1 MTSWTRNED
10 IKKRLEKK
18 WKKGDILAQCVSPRP
33 FEPLR
38 IPLKHPT
45 AKELAHQFDA
55 ARNWITHLT
64 DHGRKNNKINFTI
77 EWHEF
82 NHQTLGKNKIPKAVI
97 FHTLDDILSYLGKT
111 IQARQYQT
119 LFKQITDRFPELAD
133 LLTQKPL
140 DVLTHD
146 IVWNEL
152 LAIVSYIRENPCP
165 GIYLRQLEIA
175 GVDTKFIESNKLWLS
190 KLLNC
195 VLPRDTI
202 NENAKGPTAF
212 ENRFGF
218 RSKPARVRFRSLD
231 PDFTLMGLSDLEI
244 PENDFNHLPIMPDTV
259 FIVENDINGLAFP
272 PFPKALVIFGLGYSL
287 SVLSG
292 ALWMKD
298 KPVWYWGDIDT
309 HGFAML
315 DQVRHYFPQTQSF
328 LMDDATLLAHKTLW
342 GQEPSPVNRDLP
354 LLATDEAR
362 VYDALRY
369 NFHVPQLRLEQE
381 RISFSQVR
389 RVVHGIQKNVRIHN
403 ADE

>member
-1 MTSWTRNED
+1 MTSWTRNGD
-10 IKKRLEKK
+10 IRKRLEKK
-18 WKKGDILAQCVSPRP
+18 WHKGEILAQCVNPRP

-38 IPLKHPT
+38 IPVKHPT

-64 DHGRKNNKINFTI
+64 EHGEKDNKINFTI

-82 NHQTLGKNKIPKAVI
+82 NHQSLGKNKIPKAVV
-97 FHTLDDILSYLGKT
+97 FQTLDNILSYLGKT
-111 IQARQYQT
+111 IQARRYQT
-119 LFKQITDRFPELAD
+119 LFKQITDRYPELAD

-140 DVLTHD
+140 EVLNHD
-146 IVWNEL
+146 TVWKEL
-152 LAIVSYIRENPCP
+152 LAIVSFIREHPCP
-165 GIYLRQLEIA
+165 RIYLRQLEIP
-175 GVDTKFIESNKLWLS
+175 GVDTKFIENNKFWLT

-195 VLPRDTI
+195 VLPRDAI
-202 NENAKGPTAF
+202 NEQAKGPTAF

-218 RSKPARVRFRSLD
+218 RSKPARIRFRTLD

-244 PENDFNHLPIMPDTV
+244 PETDFNHLPITPDTV
-259 FIVENDINGLAFP
+259 FIVENDINGLSFP

-287 SVLSG
+287 SALSG
-292 ALWMKD
+292 ARWMKD
-298 KPVWYWGDIDT
+298 KPIWYWGDIDT

-315 DQVRHYFPQTQSF
+315 DQVRHYFPQTRSF
-328 LMDDATLLAHKTLW
+328 LMDDTTLLSHKALW

-354 LLATDEAR
+354 LLAIDEAK

-369 NFHVPQLRLEQE
+369 NLHVPHLRLEQE

-389 RVVHGIQKNVRIHN
+389 RVVHTIQQGL
-403 ADE
+403 

>member
-10 IKKRLEKK
+10 IKRKLEKK
-18 WKKGDILAQCVSPRP
+18 WQRGEILAHCVSPQP

-38 IPLKHPT
+38 ISLKHPT
-45 AKELAHQFDA
+45 AKELAHKFEE

-64 DHGRKNNKINFTI
+64 GHGGKDHKINFTI
-77 EWHEF
+77 EWQEI

-97 FHTLDDILSYLGKT
+97 FQTLDDILSYLGRT

-119 LFKQITDRFPELAD
+119 LFKQITDRYPELAD

-140 DVLTHD
+140 EVLTHEA
-146 IVWNEL
+146 VWKEL
-152 LAIVSYIRENPCP
+152 LAIVFYIRENPCP
-165 GIYLRQLEIA
+165 KIYLRQLEIT
-175 GVDTKFIESNKLWLS
+175 GVDTKFIESHKSWLAT
-190 KLLNC
+190 LLNC
-195 VLPRDTI
+195 VLPREAI
-202 NENAKGPTAF
+202 NEQAKGAAAF

-218 RSKPARVRFRSLD
+218 RSKPARIRFRTLD

-244 PENDFNHLPIMPDTV
+244 PESDFYHLPITPGTV

-287 SVLSG
+287 SLLSG
-292 ALWMKD
+292 AGWMKD
-298 KPVWYWGDIDT
+298 TPVWYWGDIDT

-315 DQVRHYFPQTQSF
+315 DQVRHYFPQTRSF
-328 LMDDATLLAHKTLW
+328 LMDDATLLAHKALW
-342 GQEPSPVNRDLP
+342 GQEPSPVTRDLP
-354 LLATDEAR
+354 LLTPDEAK

-369 NFHVPQLRLEQE
+369 NLHVPHLRLEQE

-389 RVVHGIQKNVRIHN
+389 RVVNRIK
-403 ADE
+403 ETP